1 MGLRPDRLALGA
13 AALWALAVPIWALSD
28 RAHQL
33 STPSPA
39 VIADTPPPTMALA
52 LERPLF
58 GAVEAEAEAEAAG
71 DAPQLLGIAGRLNRD
86 AVALVRAGDGATRS
100 MAPGERVDGWRL
112 ESLSADAAL
121 FRRGNRRA
129 RVALSDQ

>member
-1 MGLRPDRLALGA
+1 MALRPDRLALGA
-13 AALWALAVPIWALSD
+13 AALWALAVPFWALSE
-28 RAHQL
+28 RLREAP
-33 STPSPA
+33 TPLPVA
-39 VIADTPPPTMALA
+39 VVDTPPSTMASA
-52 LERPLF
+52 LERPMF
-58 GAVEAEAEAEAAG
+58 GAVEAEAAG

-86 AVALVRAGDGATRS
+86 AVALVRTGDGATRS

-121 FRRGNRRA
+121 FRRGDRRA

>member
-1 MGLRPDRLALGA
+1 MALRIDRVALGA
-13 AALWALAVPIWALSD
+13 AALWALAVPFWALSD
-28 RAHQL
+28 RPHAL
-33 STPSPA
+33 PTPSSAA
-39 VIADTPPPTMALA
+39 VVDTPPTAMALA

-58 GAVEAEAEAEAAG
+58 GAIEAQAAG

-86 AVALVRAGDGATRS
+86 AVALVRTGDGATRS
-100 MAPGERVDGWRL
+100 MAPGERVDGWLL
-112 ESLSADAAL
+112 ETLSADAAL